1 MKMHEMK
8 TLECQ
13 DCVQF
18 YPYVP
23 QEMRPKT
30 NNIGEQNF
38 NHIQISSYMKVYDGF
53 AIDQH
58 MILFFNLDEMISQKK
73 NIKQ

>member
-53 AIDQH
+53 AID
-58 MILFFNLDEMISQKK
+58 
-73 NIKQ
+73 